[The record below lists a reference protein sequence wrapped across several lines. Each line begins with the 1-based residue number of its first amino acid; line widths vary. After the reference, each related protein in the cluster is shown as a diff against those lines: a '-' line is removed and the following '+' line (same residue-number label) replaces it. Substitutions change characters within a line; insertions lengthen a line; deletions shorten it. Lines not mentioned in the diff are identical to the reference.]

1 MQRTLSTTE
10 QQVLTQTGATQRS
23 LSDLSRQLGVLSEQ
37 SARVGEL
44 AKDIGS
50 LQDLLRA
57 PKPRGGFGEL
67 MLERLLQDCLPA
79 SAYEMQ
85 FTYRDGSRVDAVVH
99 CANRL
104 VPIDAKF
111 PNECTR
117 RSPRHGRTPI
127 DPRCRA
133 FLQQVRRHI
142 DAVARYVSPQ
152 DSTIDYS
159 VMYLPSEAIYY
170 EVMTREA
177 ADGDVDLGTYCQQ
190 RHVIPASP
198 NTLLAYLQVVALG
211 IRGLAMQE
219 RTREL
224 QQSIAQVRR
233 EFERFVGLHDQLGT
247 HLDHAMKKFDE
258 TERALARASGAIE
271 GLAQVSARWRRRR
284 AGRVA
289 NQRGRGLAI
298 RRPLVLIAALA
309 GSCGSARCYSSIPM
323 PRLRSVLSPRGGR
336 CAGASAAACFSV
348 SSRRSRRRR
357 AAPLALAAESACGGR
372 RYCCSSTRGGRAAL
386 ITGGFSPRI
395 GW

>member
-1 MQRTLSTTE
+1 MELSVALAAAALGVAVLVLALVLSRRPPAEAESAAPAVELLRASIDDLRAGNAAAIGDLRTELQRTLGATE
-10 QQVLTQTGATQRS
+10 QQVMTQTGATQRS
-23 LSDLSRQLGVLSEQ
+23 LHDLSRQLGVLSEQ

-99 CANRL
+99 CASRL

-111 PNECTR
+111 PNESYTQIAAATDETDRKR
-117 RSPRHGRTPI
+117 RR
-127 DPRCRA
+127 RA
-133 FLQQVRRHI
+133 FLQQVRWHI

-159 VMYLPSEAIYY
+159 FMYLPSEAIYY

-177 ADGDVDLGTYCQQ
+177 ADGELDLGTYCQE

-224 QQSIAQVRR
+224 QQSVAQVRR

-271 GLAQVSARWRRRR
+271 GLAQV
-284 AGRVA
+284 
-289 NQRGRGLAI
+289 
-298 RRPLVLIAALA
+298 
-309 GSCGSARCYSSIPM
+309 
-323 PRLRSVLSPRGGR
+323 
-336 CAGASAAACFSV
+336 
-348 SSRRSRRRR
+348 
-357 AAPLALAAESACGGR
+357 PLAAGGEQVVLPL
-372 RYCCSSTRGGRAAL
+372 GDED
-386 ITGGFSPRI
+386 
-395 GW
+395 

>member
-1 MQRTLSTTE
+1 MDLSVVLAGGALAVSLAVLVMLISRRAPAPEASAAPAYELLSASIAELRASNVVAMGELRTEVQRTLGATE
-10 QQVLTQTGATQRS
+10 QQVMTQTGATQRS
-23 LSDLSRQLGVLSEQ
+23 LHDLSRQLGVLSEQ
-37 SARVGEL
+37 SIRVGEL

-67 MLERLLQDCLPA
+67 MLERLLQDCLPV
-79 SAYEMQ
+79 SAYEIQ
-85 FTYRDGSRVDAVVH
+85 FTYRDGSRVDAVVRS
-99 CANRL
+99 ANRL

-111 PNECTR
+111 PNESYTQIAAATDDADRTR
-117 RSPRHGRTPI
+117 RR
-127 DPRCRA
+127 RA

-152 DSTIDYS
+152 DGTIDFAF
-159 VMYLPSEAIYY
+159 MYLPSEAIYY
-170 EVMTREA
+170 EVMTRDR
-177 ADGDVDLGTYCQQ
+177 ADEPDLGAYFQE

-271 GLAQVSARWRRRR
+271 GLAQV
-284 AGRVA
+284 
-289 NQRGRGLAI
+289 
-298 RRPLVLIAALA
+298 PIAAGGEQVALPL
-309 GSCGSARCYSSIPM
+309 GIEIE
-323 PRLRSVLSPRGGR
+323 VRGD
-336 CAGASAAACFSV
+336 
-348 SSRRSRRRR
+348 
-357 AAPLALAAESACGGR
+357 ED
-372 RYCCSSTRGGRAAL
+372 
-386 ITGGFSPRI
+386 
-395 GW
+395 

>member
-1 MQRTLSTTE
+1 MFPPDASAFIALIALGLGAAALIALLRRPAGTAAPPPVATTTDLGPAFAMLRSSVDELRTAHAAALGELRTEFQRTLGSTE
-10 QQVLTQTGATQRS
+10 QQLVTQTTATQRQ
-23 LSDLSRQLGVLSEQ
+23 LADVSRQLGALGEQ
-37 SARVGEL
+37 SAHIGDL

-67 MLERLLQDCLPA
+67 MLERLLQDCLPV
-79 SAYEMQ
+79 SAYEIQ
-85 FTYRDGSRVDAVVH
+85 FTYRDGSRVDAVVRS
-99 CANRL
+99 ANRL

-111 PNECTR
+111 PNESYTQIAAATDDADRSR
-117 RSPRHGRTPI
+117 RR
-127 DPRCRA
+127 RA

-152 DSTIDYS
+152 DGTIDFAF
-159 VMYLPSEAIYY
+159 MYLPSEAIYY
-170 EVMTREA
+170 EVMTRDNVDEP
-177 ADGDVDLGTYCQQ
+177 DLGAYFQE

-271 GLAQVSARWRRRR
+271 GLAQV
-284 AGRVA
+284 
-289 NQRGRGLAI
+289 
-298 RRPLVLIAALA
+298 PIAA
-309 GSCGSARCYSSIPM
+309 GSEQV
-323 PRLRSVLSPRGGR
+323 VLPLGIDSRGD
-336 CAGASAAACFSV
+336 
-348 SSRRSRRRR
+348 
-357 AAPLALAAESACGGR
+357 ED
-372 RYCCSSTRGGRAAL
+372 
-386 ITGGFSPRI
+386 
-395 GW
+395 

>member
-1 MQRTLSTTE
+1 MELLGYAVVILALSIMGAALILTSRRAPAPEVADPTSALQVLRASIDELRAANTSALGELRGEMQRTLSTTE
-10 QQVLTQTGATQRS
+10 QQLVTQTGATHRS

-37 SARVGEL
+37 SARVGDL

-67 MLERLLQDCLPA
+67 MLERLLQDCLPL
-79 SAYEMQ
+79 SAYEIQ
-85 FTYRDGSRVDAVVH
+85 YTYRDGSRVDAVVR

-111 PNECTR
+111 PNESYTQIAAAIDDTDRSR
-117 RSPRHGRTPI
+117 RR
-127 DPRCRA
+127 RA
-133 FLQQVRRHI
+133 FLQQVRRHV

-152 DSTIDYS
+152 DSTIDYCF
-159 VMYLPSEAIYY
+159 MYLPSEAIYH
-170 EVMTREA
+170 ELMTREA
-177 ADGDVDLGTYCQQ
+177 EGEPDIATYCQE

-211 IRGLAMQE
+211 VRGLAMQE

-271 GLAQVSARWRRRR
+271 GLAQV
-284 AGRVA
+284 
-289 NQRGRGLAI
+289 
-298 RRPLVLIAALA
+298 
-309 GSCGSARCYSSIPM
+309 
-323 PRLRSVLSPRGGR
+323 
-336 CAGASAAACFSV
+336 
-348 SSRRSRRRR
+348 
-357 AAPLALAAESACGGR
+357 PLAAGGEQGVLPLG
-372 RYCCSSTRGGRAAL
+372 THGDED
-386 ITGGFSPRI
+386 
-395 GW
+395 

>member
-1 MQRTLSTTE
+1 MDLSVVLAGGALAVSLAVLVMLISRRAPAPEASAAPAYELLSASIAELRASNVVAMGELRTEVQRTLGATE
-10 QQVLTQTGATQRS
+10 QQVMTQTGATQRS
-23 LSDLSRQLGVLSEQ
+23 LHDLSRQLGVLSEQ
-37 SARVGEL
+37 SIRVGEL

-67 MLERLLQDCLPA
+67 MLERLLQDCLPV
-79 SAYEMQ
+79 SAYEIQ
-85 FTYRDGSRVDAVVH
+85 FTYRDGSRVDAVVRS
-99 CANRL
+99 ANRL

-111 PNECTR
+111 PNESYTQIAAATDDADRTR
-117 RSPRHGRTPI
+117 RR
-127 DPRCRA
+127 RA

-152 DSTIDYS
+152 DGTIDFAF
-159 VMYLPSEAIYY
+159 MYLPSEAIYY
-170 EVMTREA
+170 EVMTRDR
-177 ADGDVDLGTYCQQ
+177 ADEPDLGAYFQE

-271 GLAQVSARWRRRR
+271 GLAQV
-284 AGRVA
+284 
-289 NQRGRGLAI
+289 
-298 RRPLVLIAALA
+298 PIAAGGEQVALPL
-309 GSCGSARCYSSIPM
+309 GIEIE
-323 PRLRSVLSPRGGR
+323 LRGD
-336 CAGASAAACFSV
+336 
-348 SSRRSRRRR
+348 
-357 AAPLALAAESACGGR
+357 ED
-372 RYCCSSTRGGRAAL
+372 
-386 ITGGFSPRI
+386 
-395 GW
+395 

>member
-1 MQRTLSTTE
+1 MELSVVLAAGALAVSIAVLVVVLARHAPTAEPSVAPAYELLRASITELRTSNTTAMGELRTEVQRTLGATE
-10 QQVLTQTGATQRS
+10 QQVMTQTGATQRS
-23 LSDLSRQLGVLSEQ
+23 LHDLSRQLGVLSEQ

-67 MLERLLQDCLPA
+67 MLERLLQDCLPM
-79 SAYEMQ
+79 SAYEIQ

-111 PNECTR
+111 PNESYTQIAGATDEADRTR
-117 RSPRHGRTPI
+117 RR
-127 DPRCRA
+127 RA

-142 DAVARYVSPQ
+142 DSVGRYVSPQ
-152 DSTIDYS
+152 DDTIDFAF
-159 VMYLPSEAIYY
+159 MYLPSEAIYY
-170 EVMTREA
+170 EVMTRDG
-177 ADGDVDLGTYCQQ
+177 ADEPDLGAYCQE

-233 EFERFVGLHDQLGT
+233 EFERFVALHDQLGT

-271 GLAQVSARWRRRR
+271 GLAQV
-284 AGRVA
+284 
-289 NQRGRGLAI
+289 
-298 RRPLVLIAALA
+298 
-309 GSCGSARCYSSIPM
+309 
-323 PRLRSVLSPRGGR
+323 
-336 CAGASAAACFSV
+336 
-348 SSRRSRRRR
+348 
-357 AAPLALAAESACGGR
+357 PLAAGGEQGVLPLGN
-372 RYCCSSTRGGRAAL
+372 GGDE
-386 ITGGFSPRI
+386 G
-395 GW
+395 

>member
-1 MQRTLSTTE
+1 VDRLERMFVDPGVALVVLAIALSAAAFLIVRGRGQSAPAGPDGGSAFELLRASVEDLRVANAAALGELRLEMQRTLGATE
-10 QQVLTQTGATQRS
+10 QQVMTQTGATQRS
-23 LSDLSRQLGVLSEQ
+23 LHDLSRQLGVLSEQ

-79 SAYEMQ
+79 EAYEIQ
-85 FTYRDGSRVDAVVH
+85 FTYRDGSRVDAVVR

-111 PNECTR
+111 PNESYTQISTATDEADRAR
-117 RSPRHGRTPI
+117 RR
-127 DPRCRA
+127 RA
-133 FLQQVRRHI
+133 FLQQVRRHV
-142 DAVARYVSPQ
+142 DAVGRYVSPQ
-152 DSTIDYS
+152 DATIDFAF
-159 VMYLPSEAIYY
+159 MYLPSEAIYY
-170 EVMTREA
+170 EVMTREG
-177 ADGDVDLGTYCQQ
+177 ADEPDLGAYCQE

-211 IRGLAMQE
+211 VRGLAMQE

-271 GLAQVSARWRRRR
+271 GLAQV
-284 AGRVA
+284 
-289 NQRGRGLAI
+289 
-298 RRPLVLIAALA
+298 PIAAGA
-309 GSCGSARCYSSIPM
+309 EQA
-323 PRLRSVLSPRGGR
+323 VL
-336 CAGASAAACFSV
+336 
-348 SSRRSRRRR
+348 
-357 AAPLALAAESACGGR
+357 PL
-372 RYCCSSTRGGRAAL
+372 ST
-386 ITGGFSPRI
+386 TDED
-395 GW
+395 

>member
-1 MQRTLSTTE
+1 MFVDSGLAIIVLAVALVVAAALIVGGRGKAPPPAPPEGAPAFELLRSSIEDLRVANAAALGDLRLEMQRTLGATE
-10 QQVLTQTGATQRS
+10 QQVMTQTGATQR
-23 LSDLSRQLGVLSEQ
+23 
-37 SARVGEL
+37 
-44 AKDIGS
+44 S

-67 MLERLLQDCLPA
+67 MLERLLQDCLPGN
-79 SAYEMQ
+79 AYEMQ
-85 FTYRDGSRVDAVVH
+85 FIYRDGSRVDAVVR

-111 PNECTR
+111 PNESYTQIAAATDDTDRGR
-117 RSPRHGRTPI
+117 RR
-127 DPRCRA
+127 RA

-142 DAVARYVSPQ
+142 DAVGRYVSPQ
-152 DSTIDYS
+152 DGTIDYAF
-159 VMYLPSEAIYY
+159 MYLPSEAIYY
-170 EVMTREA
+170 EIMAREGV
-177 ADGDVDLGTYCQQ
+177 DGELDLGTYCQE

-271 GLAQVSARWRRRR
+271 GLAQV
-284 AGRVA
+284 
-289 NQRGRGLAI
+289 
-298 RRPLVLIAALA
+298 
-309 GSCGSARCYSSIPM
+309 
-323 PRLRSVLSPRGGR
+323 
-336 CAGASAAACFSV
+336 
-348 SSRRSRRRR
+348 
-357 AAPLALAAESACGGR
+357 PLANSGDEG
-372 RYCCSSTRGGRAAL
+372 
-386 ITGGFSPRI
+386 
-395 GW
+395 

>member
-1 MQRTLSTTE
+1 VELSYAIALLALAILGSALLVVSRRAPAAPTTVDATATLQLLRSSIDELRAANASALVDLRTEMHRTLSTTE
-10 QQVLTQTGATQRS
+10 QQLVTQTGATHRS

-111 PNECTR
+111 PNESYTQIAAATDETDRMR
-117 RSPRHGRTPI
+117 RR
-127 DPRCRA
+127 RA
-133 FLQQVRRHI
+133 FLQQVRRHV

-152 DSTIDYS
+152 DLTIDYCF
-159 VMYLPSEAIYY
+159 MYLPSEAIYY

-177 ADGDVDLGTYCQQ
+177 DGEPDLGTYCQE

-271 GLAQVSARWRRRR
+271 GLAQV
-284 AGRVA
+284 
-289 NQRGRGLAI
+289 
-298 RRPLVLIAALA
+298 
-309 GSCGSARCYSSIPM
+309 
-323 PRLRSVLSPRGGR
+323 
-336 CAGASAAACFSV
+336 
-348 SSRRSRRRR
+348 
-357 AAPLALAAESACGGR
+357 PLAAGGEQAVLPLGT
-372 RYCCSSTRGGRAAL
+372 SGDED
-386 ITGGFSPRI
+386 
-395 GW
+395 

>member
-1 MQRTLSTTE
+1 MFVDAGVGLIVLAGALVLAAALIVRGGRQQAPLAPPDGAPALELLRASVEDLRAASAAALGDLRLEIQRTLGATE
-10 QQVLTQTGATQRS
+10 QQVMTQTGATQRS
-23 LSDLSRQLGVLSEQ
+23 LHDLSRQLGMLSEQ

-111 PNECTR
+111 PNESYTQIAAATDEVDRTR
-117 RSPRHGRTPI
+117 RRRV
-127 DPRCRA
+127 

-142 DAVARYVSPQ
+142 DAVGRYVSPQ
-152 DSTIDYS
+152 DGTIDYS
-159 VMYLPSEAIYY
+159 FMYLPSEAIYY
-170 EVMTREA
+170 EVMAREGA
-177 ADGDVDLGTYCQQ
+177 EGEPDLGSYCQE

-271 GLAQVSARWRRRR
+271 GLAQV
-284 AGRVA
+284 
-289 NQRGRGLAI
+289 
-298 RRPLVLIAALA
+298 
-309 GSCGSARCYSSIPM
+309 
-323 PRLRSVLSPRGGR
+323 
-336 CAGASAAACFSV
+336 
-348 SSRRSRRRR
+348 
-357 AAPLALAAESACGGR
+357 PLAAGGEQAVLPLGTSADED
-372 RYCCSSTRGGRAAL
+372 
-386 ITGGFSPRI
+386 
-395 GW
+395 

>member
-1 MQRTLSTTE
+1 MFVDPIVVLPLLAVVLAGAALLVVLVRRPAAAPESAAPSVDLAPSFDLLRAGLDELRTTNATALGDLRTEMQRTLSTTE

-111 PNECTR
+111 PNESFTQIAAATDEADRMR
-117 RSPRHGRTPI
+117 RR
-127 DPRCRA
+127 RA

-159 VMYLPSEAIYY
+159 FMYLPSEAIYY

-177 ADGDVDLGTYCQQ
+177 ADGETDLGTYCQE

-271 GLAQVSARWRRRR
+271 GLAQV
-284 AGRVA
+284 
-289 NQRGRGLAI
+289 
-298 RRPLVLIAALA
+298 
-309 GSCGSARCYSSIPM
+309 
-323 PRLRSVLSPRGGR
+323 
-336 CAGASAAACFSV
+336 
-348 SSRRSRRRR
+348 
-357 AAPLALAAESACGGR
+357 PLAAGGEQ
-372 RYCCSSTRGGRAAL
+372 GVLPLGVEED
-386 ITGGFSPRI
+386 
-395 GW
+395 

>member
-1 MQRTLSTTE
+1 MDLSIAVTLLALAIAGSAVLVVSRRPAPPPPVDAAPPYELLRASIDDLRAANAAAMGELRTDVQRTLGATE
-10 QQVLTQTGATQRS
+10 QQVMTQTGATQRS
-23 LSDLSRQLGVLSEQ
+23 LHDLSRQLGVLSEQ
-37 SARVGEL
+37 STRVGEL

-79 SAYEMQ
+79 SAYEIQ
-85 FTYRDGSRVDAVVH
+85 FTYRDGSRVDAVVRY
-99 CANRL
+99 ASRI

-111 PNECTR
+111 PNESYTQIAAATDETDRTR
-117 RSPRHGRTPI
+117 RR
-127 DPRCRA
+127 RA

-142 DAVARYVSPQ
+142 DSVARYVSPQ
-152 DSTIDYS
+152 DGTIDYAF
-159 VMYLPSEAIYY
+159 MYLPSEAIYY
-170 EVMTREA
+170 EVMTREG
-177 ADGDVDLGTYCQQ
+177 ADGELDLGTYCQE

-271 GLAQVSARWRRRR
+271 GLAQV
-284 AGRVA
+284 
-289 NQRGRGLAI
+289 
-298 RRPLVLIAALA
+298 
-309 GSCGSARCYSSIPM
+309 
-323 PRLRSVLSPRGGR
+323 
-336 CAGASAAACFSV
+336 
-348 SSRRSRRRR
+348 
-357 AAPLALAAESACGGR
+357 PLAAGVEQPVLPLGNSGDED
-372 RYCCSSTRGGRAAL
+372 
-386 ITGGFSPRI
+386 
-395 GW
+395 